1 MKKTVIF
8 DLDGTLLDSIEDI
21 ASSMNK
27 VLESLQLPTHK
38 IEDYKHFV
46 GGGVDIL
53 VENALSNQSKEI
65 KDEVIKR
72 FKIEYDGKLH
82 SKTLPYDGIYELLD
96 ELKKLD
102 INLAVLSNKPH
113 EFTVSYVNH
122 FFKNYNFK
130 EIHGQKK
137 DVPKK
142 PDPKAALDIVKCL
155 DSSCENTYFIGDTKI
170 DMQTAKNANMIAI
183 GVLWGFR
190 DKEELNENGADF
202 LVNHPLDILKIV
214 NKEV

>member
-155 DSSCENTYFIGDTKI
+155 DSSCENTYFIGDTKV
-170 DMQTAKNANMIAI
+170 DMQTAKSANMKAI

-190 DKEELNENGADF
+190 DEKELKEHGADF
-202 LVNHPLDILKIV
+202 IVKEPLEIINIIK
-214 NKEV
+214 

>member
-65 KDEVIKR
+65 KNEVTKR

-170 DMQTAKNANMIAI
+170 DMQTAKSANMTAI

-190 DKEELNENGADF
+190 DEEELLTNGADF
-202 LVNHPLDILKIV
+202 IVKHPLDILEII
-214 NKEV
+214 NN